1 MAAAVVDDHRTLRF
15 PPLLAALAVVTAA
28 MFVVSVWLAFFYA
41 PEEAV
46 MGFVQKIFYFHVP
59 SAWVMF
65 LAVGT
70 AAVGSIGFL
79 STRAAKW
86 DRLSE
91 AGTELAIVFGAL
103 VLLSGPLWGRKAWG
117 AYWVWDVRLTSSL
130 VLVLTMVAAK
140 IVRGYAG
147 GSAKK
152 IAAGL
157 VVFAV
162 INSVFVYYSVDIW
175 RGTHPPKVIQG
186 KLDPQMATAL
196 WTCVFTFLLAYV
208 CLLWTRLRLGVLE
221 ASVDRAHMLATQ
233 AGLHD

>member
-1 MAAAVVDDHRTLRF
+1 MSAAVDDRRILTF
-15 PPLLAALAVVTAA
+15 PPVLAILSVVTAA
-28 MFVVSVWLAFFYA
+28 MMATSVYLAFIYA
-41 PEEAV
+41 PEERV

-70 AAVGSIGFL
+70 AAVGSIAFL
-79 STRAAKW
+79 ATRAAKW
-86 DRLSE
+86 DRLSD
-91 AGTELAIVFGAL
+91 AATELALVFGAL
-103 VLLSGPLWGRKAWG
+103 VLFSGPLWGRKAWG
-117 AYWVWDVRLTSSL
+117 AYWVWDVRLTSTL
-130 VLVLTMVAAK
+130 VLFLTMVAAK

-147 GSAKK
+147 GAAKK

-196 WTCVFTFLLAYV
+196 WTAVASFVLAYV

-221 ASVDRAHMLATQ
+221 ASLDRAHMLATQ
-233 AGLHD
+233 AELND